1 MGGGPR
7 WGFAGCGIRPFLVA
21 GYGIGSKIV
30 AGFGIQISA
39 GCGICH
45 KIIAG
50 FGIQISRGNF
60 HLNVRE
66 IGIAELTQKFK
77 EKAPPDIQRQLRFL
91 RPFIS
96 IKEMTPQ
103 NVKIRLRF
111 TTSKPVLSNLSFIR
125 PFEFTNQS
133 DKQIFARTTY

>member
-1 MGGGPR
+1 MTRSKLRGGPR

-66 IGIAELTQKFK
+66 IGVAELTQKYK
-77 EKAPPDIQRQLRFL
+77 EIASPDIQR
-91 RPFIS
+91 
-96 IKEMTPQ
+96 
-103 NVKIRLRF
+103 
-111 TTSKPVLSNLSFIR
+111 
-125 PFEFTNQS
+125 
-133 DKQIFARTTY
+133 

>member
-1 MGGGPR
+1 MALAALLSLDLASIKEITHGKFKRGPR

-50 FGIQISRGNF
+50 FEIQISRGNF
-60 HLNVRE
+60 HLNLNVRE
-66 IGIAELTQKFK
+66 IAELT
-77 EKAPPDIQRQLRFL
+77 P
-91 RPFIS
+91 
-96 IKEMTPQ
+96 
-103 NVKIRLRF
+103 KI
-111 TTSKPVLSNLSFIR
+111 
-125 PFEFTNQS
+125 
-133 DKQIFARTTY
+133 